1 MSFIK
6 KIFSVISPNP
16 DKNKEFSFDKFFP
29 EDEPFVDEEFVS
41 NFKKNGGKFLFC
53 ENWTE
58 LKEQFENIL
67 QENDW
72 FESDV
77 LCYENSFFE
86 LLKDN
91 NLHFERPI
99 NPKFALTCCESLI
112 SREGAILFSSN
123 QIKHFKPQELPK
135 NIIVIASINQIIR
148 SKSDGLSFIRNK
160 YKGDYPSNITAI
172 QYFNETAEADF
183 TQYGNTAKNLY
194 LLLLEKL

>member
-1 MSFIK
+1 MSLIK
-6 KIFSVISPNP
+6 KFFSSISSNP
-16 DKNKEFSFDKFFP
+16 DKSKEINSNNFFP
-29 EDEPFVDEEFVS
+29 ENEPLIEEEFVA
-41 NFKKNGGKFLFC
+41 NFKKNGGKFLSC
-53 ENWTE
+53 ENLE
-58 LKEQFENIL
+58 DLKEQFENIL

-72 FESDV
+72 FETDV

-86 LLKDN
+86 LLNEN

-99 NPKFALTCCESLI
+99 NPKFVLTACESLI
-112 SREGAILFSSN
+112 SRDGAILFSSN

-135 NIIVIASINQIIR
+135 NIVVIAGLNQIIK

-160 YKGDYPSNITAI
+160 YKGDYPTNITAI

-194 LLLLEKL
+194 LLLLENF